1 MWEDDFAARLAALRE
16 TKGVSARDMS
26 LSIGQ
31 NAGYINGIENGRAL
45 PSMSAFLFICDYL
58 GITPAEFFDVENSD
72 PALLCELISDLKK
85 LDGAELRS
93 IAEIVKRLSNK

>member
-45 PSMSAFLFICDYL
+45 PSMSAFLFICEFL
-58 GITPAEFFDVENSD
+58 GITPAEFVS
-72 PALLCELISDLKK
+72 
-85 LDGAELRS
+85 
-93 IAEIVKRLSNK
+93 VK

>member
-1 MWEDDFAARLAALRE
+1 MWEDDIAARLAALRE

-31 NAGYINGIENGRAL
+31 NAGYIKGIENGRAL
-45 PSMSAFLFICDYL
+45 PSMSAFLFICEFL